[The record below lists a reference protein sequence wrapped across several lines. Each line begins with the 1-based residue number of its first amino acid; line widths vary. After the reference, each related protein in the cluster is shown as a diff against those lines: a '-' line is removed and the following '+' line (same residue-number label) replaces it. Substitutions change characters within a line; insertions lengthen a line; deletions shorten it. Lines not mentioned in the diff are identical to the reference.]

1 MAMCEQCGQNPAT
14 IRFAMIVNGKKTE
27 KMLCQSCMR
36 EMRRTM
42 PNIGLDNIAGM
53 IGSLLSARRPKG
65 DTAQIGLA
73 PDDDRYAALICP
85 QCGMEYEEF
94 RKGGMVGCTACY
106 RTFREPIEE
115 VLTRVNGNVQHV
127 GRVPGGKGSALSN
140 KLAID
145 RLKQQLGRA
154 IAEEEY
160 ERAASLRDQIRAL
173 TAQAEEGKND
183 G

>member
-14 IRFAMIVNGKKTE
+14 IRFAMIVNGQKTE
-27 KMLCQSCMR
+27 RMLCPSCMR

-42 PNIGLDNIAGM
+42 PGIGIENIAGM
-53 IGSLLSARRPKG
+53 IGSLLAARRKKG
-65 DTAQIGLA
+65 GEEVSLA
-73 PDDDRYAALICP
+73 PDDDRYAGLICP

-106 RTFREPIEE
+106 RAFREPIEE
-115 VLTRVNGNVQHV
+115 VLTRVNGNLQHV

-140 KLAID
+140 KLAVD

-160 ERAASLRDQIRAL
+160 ERAAALRDQIRAL
-173 TAQAEEGKND
+173 TAQAGEAKAD